1 MPTMCRGFSYLE
13 ILISFFIL
21 SSSVLASSM
30 LIARLQLQQI
40 HLNQVLK
47 AEFMADYIVNQLAIS
62 ARHCQMSSDQPKA
75 SNRSSYLCV
84 SKRTSTGGA
93 FTAQS
98 TVFDISNPLLE
109 GYGSQDTNAT
119 DSHNPLGCIDYNS
132 VSNAYMV
139 GVFIHSMG
147 RQQLAKTGCR
157 ELLNGL
163 HVVVRYIALS
173 SLSRSTP

>member
-1 MPTMCRGFSYLE
+1 MPVIVRCRV
-13 ILISFFIL
+13 ISL
-21 SSSVLASSM
+21 KPATGLA
-30 LIARLQLQQI
+30 IFVFPKELQQ
-40 HLNQVLK
+40 
-47 AEFMADYIVNQLAIS
+47 
-62 ARHCQMSSDQPKA
+62 
-75 SNRSSYLCV
+75 
-84 SKRTSTGGA
+84 GGA